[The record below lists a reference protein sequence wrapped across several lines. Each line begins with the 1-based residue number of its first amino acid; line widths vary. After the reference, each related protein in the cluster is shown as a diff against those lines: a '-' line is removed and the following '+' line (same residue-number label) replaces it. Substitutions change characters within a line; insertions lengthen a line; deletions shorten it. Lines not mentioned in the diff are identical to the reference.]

1 MIDNY
6 INRSIDEDCMHVDIC
21 YRLHHITLLVDMG
34 AIEALANA
42 LKAFHGGILIISHDQ
57 FFITSVCN
65 EIWLIQDRKVKVF
78 DGKFTDYKKSVV
90 ARIRQTS
97 AHNNRRK

>member
-1 MIDNY
+1 
-6 INRSIDEDCMHVDIC
+6 MHVDIC
-21 YRLHHITLLVDMG
+21 YRLHHITLLLDMG

-78 DGKFTDYKKSVV
+78 DGKLTDYKKSVV